1 MHAILAEIEIPPEL
15 RSALMLALL
24 IVMLLAVLLLLVVMR
39 LTRMRHPPTRKPA
52 KPPDEAVAD
61 PWAEAGR
68 RLHVEPTDE
77 EDDEPD
83 PYG

>member
-1 MHAILAEIEIPPEL
+1 MHAILAETQMPPEL
-15 RSALMLALL
+15 RYALMFVLL
-24 IVMLLAVLLLLVVMR
+24 VVMLLAVLTLWAVIR
-39 LTRMRHPPTRKPA
+39 LIRRRRRPARETA
-52 KPPDEAVAD
+52 KPPEEQVAD